1 MASLVLSD
9 SSQLTDDGFEKLPD
23 QIMYPYAEPYDLQK
37 HDICGVIC
45 AILTWLLI
53 LYAEFVVMVV
63 MLLPCPYPVYSA
75 VNMIIFQTFASLAF
89 ASHLRA
95 MFTDPGAVPKGN
107 ATKEMIQQ
115 MGFREGQVIFKCPKC
130 CSIKPER
137 AHHCSVCQRSRPM
150 PRVIFHSYL
159 NAESVMDVQKLS
171 AIWVSMFQ
179 FYIAMISIHSLI
191 LSVNQLIMCTN
202 HEWKDC
208 SAYSPPATVVLLL
221 FLVFEGLLFA
231 TFTMVMLGTQLQAI
245 WNDETGIEQ
254 LKKEEARWV
263 KKSRWKSIQAVFG
276 RFSLAWFS
284 PFTRPPPK
292 TKLESYL
299 YSV

>member
-95 MFTDPGAVPKGN
+95 MFTDPVRSSTKRKCDERNDPANGIPRRTGDIQVP
-107 ATKEMIQQ
+107 EM
-115 MGFREGQVIFKCPKC
+115 
-130 CSIKPER
+130 
-137 AHHCSVCQRSRPM
+137 
-150 PRVIFHSYL
+150 L
-159 NAESVMDVQKLS
+159 
-171 AIWVSMFQ
+171 
-179 FYIAMISIHSLI
+179 
-191 LSVNQLIMCTN
+191 
-202 HEWKDC
+202 
-208 SAYSPPATVVLLL
+208 
-221 FLVFEGLLFA
+221 
-231 TFTMVMLGTQLQAI
+231 
-245 WNDETGIEQ
+245 
-254 LKKEEARWV
+254 
-263 KKSRWKSIQAVFG
+263 
-276 RFSLAWFS
+276 
-284 PFTRPPPK
+284 
-292 TKLESYL
+292 
-299 YSV
+299 